1 MRFMFSLI
9 TQVNDDVTCYK
20 EFIQRLQD
28 FLDSIL
34 NVSEENLYSYN
45 LCAYLEM
52 GSSILVRDSSFL
64 LNCVD
69 QVLERMEKH
78 FGGRNNLPY
87 SRVAATK

>member
-1 MRFMFSLI
+1 MFSLI

-45 LCAYLEM
+45 LCVYLEM
-52 GSSILVRDSSFL
+52 GSNILVRDSSFL